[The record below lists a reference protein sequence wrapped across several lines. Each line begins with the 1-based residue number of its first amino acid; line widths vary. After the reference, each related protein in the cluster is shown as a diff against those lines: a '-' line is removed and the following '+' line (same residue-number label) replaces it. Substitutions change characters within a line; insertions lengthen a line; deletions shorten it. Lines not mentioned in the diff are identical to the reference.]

1 MTDERMEMLLKES
14 FVSVRP
20 GAELQEKL
28 LQRLYAQERTVS
40 GRQPKVGV
48 GAKCGTRRN
57 SRRKLLTVAC
67 VLAALLVTG
76 CATMGIVKHY
86 HATEVAT
93 AYESY
98 AELQQAEKDL
108 GKSFKAVE
116 SFSNGFDF
124 QRAALINTE
133 ALDEKEEKL
142 FGDHLE
148 LFYQKGTDIVTVGV
162 ETTEV
167 EEKVARKSFEEL
179 MKDAMADEQNSV
191 TELETVD
198 GIRVYYEGYARKY
211 VPDSYQLTAYDQ
223 TCIAAGKYEI
233 VYGAESQYMKCISR
247 VMLEM
252 DGLVYCINYR
262 GASSNW
268 DKYGAEEL
276 GQMAAEIIRV
286 GE

>member
-1 MTDERMEMLLKES
+1 MTDERMEFLLRNG
-14 FVSVRP
+14 FVSIRP
-20 GAELQEKL
+20 GEEVQEKL
-28 LQRLYAQERTVS
+28 LQRLYAQEQMLS
-40 GRQPKVGV
+40 GRQRGEWYGSQRKILT
-48 GAKCGTRRN
+48 ALCG
-57 SRRKLLTVAC
+57 LA
-67 VLAALLVTG
+67 VLVVTG
-76 CATMGIVKHY
+76 CAAMGIVKHY
-86 HATEVAT
+86 HATEIAT

-98 AELQQAEKDL
+98 VELQQAEKDL

-124 QRAALINTE
+124 QSAALVNTE
-133 ALDEKEEKL
+133 ALDEREEKI
-142 FGDHLE
+142 FGDHLLE
-148 LFYQKGTDIVTVGV
+148 LFYQKGTDIITIGV
-162 ETTEV
+162 ETAEV
-167 EEKVARKSFEEL
+167 GEKVAHKSFEEL
-179 MKDAMADEQNSV
+179 MKDVMADEQNSV

-211 VPDSYQLTAYDQ
+211 VPDGYQLTSYDQ

-262 GASSNW
+262 GAYSNW

-276 GQMAAEIIRV
+276 GQMAAEIIRA

>member
-1 MTDERMEMLLKES
+1 MTDERMEILLRES
-14 FVSVRP
+14 FVNIRP
-20 GAELQEKL
+20 SAEVQEKL
-28 LQRLYAQERTVS
+28 LQKLYAQEQTLP
-40 GRQPKVGV
+40 GRQIG
-48 GAKCGTRRN
+48 GRYNMRR
-57 SRRKLLTVAC
+57 RVLTTAC

-76 CATMGIVKHY
+76 CAAVGVVKHY

-124 QRAALINTE
+124 QSAALVNTE
-133 ALDEKEEKL
+133 ALDEKQEKL
-142 FGDHLE
+142 FGDHLLE
-148 LFYQKGTDIVTVGV
+148 LFYQKGTDIITIGV
-162 ETTEV
+162 ETAEV
-167 EEKVARKSFEEL
+167 GEKVAHKSFEEL

-211 VPDSYQLTAYDQ
+211 VPDGYQLTTYDQ
-223 TCIAAGKYEI
+223 TSIAAGKYEI
-233 VYGAESQYMKCISR
+233 VYGAEGQYMKCMSR

-252 DGLVYCINYR
+252 DGLIYCINYR
-262 GASSNW
+262 GNYQNW
-268 DKYGAEEL
+268 DKYGAEDL
-276 GQMAAEIIRV
+276 GQMAAEIIRA
-286 GE
+286 GK

>member
-14 FVSVRP
+14 FVKLRP

-28 LQRLYAQERTVS
+28 LQRLYAQEQTLS
-40 GRQPKVGV
+40 GRQR
-48 GAKCGTRRN
+48 GTRYHL
-57 SRRKLLTVAC
+57 RRRVLTTAC
-67 VLAALLVTG
+67 MLAALLVTG
-76 CATMGIVKHY
+76 CAAVGIVKHY
-86 HATEVAT
+86 HATEIAT

-98 AELQQAEKDL
+98 AELQQAGKDL
-108 GKSFKAVE
+108 GKSFKVVE

-124 QRAALINTE
+124 QSAALVNTE

-142 FGDHLE
+142 FGDHLLE

-162 ETTEV
+162 ETAEV
-167 EEKVARKSFEEL
+167 GEKVAHKSFEEL

-211 VPDSYQLTAYDQ
+211 VPDGYQLTAYDQ
-223 TCIAAGKYEI
+223 TSIAAGKYEI
-233 VYGAESQYMKCISR
+233 VYGAERQYTKCMSR
-247 VMLEM
+247 VMWEM

-262 GASSNW
+262 GVYPNW

-276 GQMAAEIIRV
+276 GQMAAEIIRA
-286 GE
+286 GQTEAF

>member
-14 FVSVRP
+14 FVKLRP
-20 GAELQEKL
+20 SAEVQEKL
-28 LQRLYAQERTVS
+28 LQKLYAQEQTLS
-40 GRQPKVGV
+40 GRQRG
-48 GAKCGTRRN
+48 GRYNMRR
-57 SRRKLLTVAC
+57 RVLTTAC

-76 CATMGIVKHY
+76 CAAVGVVKHY

-108 GKSFKAVE
+108 GKSFTAVE

-124 QRAALINTE
+124 QSAALVNTE

-142 FGDHLE
+142 FGDHLLE
-148 LFYQKGTDIVTVGV
+148 FFYQKGTDIITIGV
-162 ETTEV
+162 ETAEV
-167 EEKVARKSFEEL
+167 GEKVAHKSFEEL

-211 VPDSYQLTAYDQ
+211 VPDGYQLTTYDQ
-223 TCIAAGKYEI
+223 TSIAAGKYEI
-233 VYGAESQYMKCISR
+233 VYGAESQYMKCMSR

-252 DGLVYCINYR
+252 DGLIYCINYR
-262 GASSNW
+262 GGYQNW

-276 GQMAAEIIRV
+276 GQMAAELIRA
-286 GE
+286 GK

>member
-1 MTDERMEMLLKES
+1 MTDERMEILLRES
-14 FVSVRP
+14 FVNIRP
-20 GAELQEKL
+20 SAEVQEKL
-28 LQRLYAQERTVS
+28 LQKLYAQEQTLP
-40 GRQPKVGV
+40 GRQIG
-48 GAKCGTRRN
+48 GRYNMRR
-57 SRRKLLTVAC
+57 RVLTTAC

-76 CATMGIVKHY
+76 CAAVGVVKHY

-124 QRAALINTE
+124 QSAALVNTE
-133 ALDEKEEKL
+133 ALDEKQEKL
-142 FGDHLE
+142 FGDHLLE
-148 LFYQKGTDIVTVGV
+148 FFYQKGTDIITIGV
-162 ETTEV
+162 ETAEV
-167 EEKVARKSFEEL
+167 GEKVAHKSFEEL

-211 VPDSYQLTAYDQ
+211 VPDGYQLTSYDQ
-223 TCIAAGKYEI
+223 TSIAAGKYEI
-233 VYGAESQYMKCISR
+233 VYGAESQYMKFMSR

-252 DGLVYCINYR
+252 DGLIYCINYR
-262 GASSNW
+262 GNYQNW

-276 GQMAAEIIRV
+276 GQMAAEIIRA
-286 GE
+286 GK